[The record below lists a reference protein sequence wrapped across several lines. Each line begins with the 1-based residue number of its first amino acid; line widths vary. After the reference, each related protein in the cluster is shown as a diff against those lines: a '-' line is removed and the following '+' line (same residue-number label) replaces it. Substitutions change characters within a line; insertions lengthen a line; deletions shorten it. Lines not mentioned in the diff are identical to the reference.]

1 MAMKLGFLGPEG
13 TFSEQAAIKYCAE
26 AELVPKAS
34 IQEVADAVESGDV
47 DEGIVPIENS
57 LFGSII
63 PVLDFLIEAEKS
75 RIKFELAIPVE
86 QCLISEPDRDLKKVT
101 RIYSHPQALGQC
113 RAYLAR
119 NFPGVDLVA
128 ALSTAGS
135 VADMLLSEEPAAAIA
150 PYRAAE
156 IHHATVVERGIEDG
170 KSNFTRFAVLGHSD
184 HRPTGHDKTSLAFW
198 FSSDAPG
205 TLYQALGLFSN
216 RGINLSKIESRPTG
230 ESLGTYVF
238 LADISGHRHDNSV
251 SAALSDLAKIT
262 SELKILGSY
271 PQMPDTAG
279 APTGQ

>member
-1 MAMKLGFLGPEG
+1 MAMTLGFLGPEG
-13 TFSEQAAIKYCAE
+13 TFSEQAALTYCSE
-26 AELVPKAS
+26 AELVPIAS
-34 IQEVADAVESGDV
+34 IPEVADAVEAGDI

-63 PVLDFLIEAEKS
+63 PVLDFLIRAEKS
-75 RIKFELAIPVE
+75 RIKYELAIPVE
-86 QCLISEPDRDLKKVT
+86 ECLISEPDMDLKKIT

-113 RAYLAR
+113 RAYLAK

-128 ALSTAGS
+128 SLSTAGS

-156 IHHATVVERGIEDG
+156 IHHATVIERGIEDG
-170 KSNFTRFAVLGHSD
+170 ESNFTRFAVLGHSD
-184 HRPTGHDKTSLAFW
+184 HTPTGRDKTSLAFW

-205 TLYQALGLFSN
+205 ILHQVLGLFAN

-238 LADISGHRHDNSV
+238 LADISGHRTDDTV
-251 SAALSDLAKIT
+251 SAALSDLAEIT

-271 PQMPDTAG
+271 PQMPDMAG
-279 APTGQ
+279 PPGS

>member
-1 MAMKLGFLGPEG
+1 MAMTLGFLGPEG
-13 TFSEQAAIKYCAE
+13 TFSEQAAITYCAE
-26 AELVPKAS
+26 AELVPIAS
-34 IQEVADAVESGDV
+34 IPEVADAVEAGEI

-63 PVLDFLIEAEKS
+63 PVLDFLIKAEKS
-75 RIKFELAIPVE
+75 RIKYELAIPVE
-86 QCLISEPDRDLKKVT
+86 QCLISEPDMDLSKVA

-113 RAYLAR
+113 RGYLAR
-119 NFPGVDLVA
+119 TFPGVDLVA
-128 ALSTAGS
+128 SLSTAGS
-135 VADMLLSEEPAAAIA
+135 VSDMLLSEEPAAAIA

-156 IHHATVVERGIEDG
+156 IHNAAVIERGIEDG

-184 HRPTGHDKTSLAFW
+184 HVQTGRDKTSMAFW

-238 LADISGHRHDNSV
+238 LADISGHRSDKTVN
-251 SAALSDLAKIT
+251 AALTELAGIT

-271 PQMPDTAG
+271 PVMPDIMG
-279 APTGQ
+279 ASGS